1 MKTKSIILT
10 ALLLNFSL
18 FVNASEVP
26 EGWQLAGS
34 NPQGYDF
41 VVEKDQ
47 GQPAP
52 SGKIMSNDQVKPKE
66 FGTSMQVFFPEDYLG
81 KRVKLSAKIKS
92 RNVVGWAGLW
102 MRIDTDKKHAAAF
115 DNMQNRP
122 ILGDTDWQDYSV
134 ILDVAKDANKL
145 SYGILLVG
153 GGEVWFDEFTF
164 SIVDMSIAVTD
175 MNDKLENN
183 GPTNTNFSQ

>member
-1 MKTKSIILT
+1 MKIKSIILT
-10 ALLLNFSL
+10 ALLLNFSH

-41 VVEKDQ
+41 VIEKNQ

-52 SGKIMSNDQVKPKE
+52 SGKLISNDQVKSKE
-66 FGTSMQVFFPEDYLG
+66 FGTSMQAFFPEDYLG

-92 RNVVGWAGLW
+92 RNVIGWSGLW

-115 DNMQNRP
+115 DNMQSRP
-122 ILGDTDWQDYSV
+122 IVGDTDWQDYSV
-134 ILDVAKDANKL
+134 ILDVPKDSNKL
-145 SYGILLVG
+145 SYGVLVVG
-153 GGEVWFDEFTF
+153 SGEVWFDEFSF
-164 SIVDMSIAVTD
+164 SIVDLSIAVTD
-175 MNDKLENN
+175 MNSKTTNN
-183 GPTNTNFSQ
+183 GPTNTSF